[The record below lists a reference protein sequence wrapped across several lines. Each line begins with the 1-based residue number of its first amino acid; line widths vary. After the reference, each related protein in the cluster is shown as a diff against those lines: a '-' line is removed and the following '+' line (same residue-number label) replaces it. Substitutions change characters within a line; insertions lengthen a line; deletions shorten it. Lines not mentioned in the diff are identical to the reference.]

1 MQNLLDMHMHQMQ
14 IAGMTL
20 DDYLLKNT
28 ISTKQAAIALSKDA
42 SLLSR
47 YRRRLVTP
55 SPPMIAKIVE
65 WSGGNITPRDLLAA
79 TEQVNAA

>member
-14 IAGMTL
+14 SAGMTL
-20 DDYLLKNT
+20 DDYLRKNGMT
-28 ISTKQAAIALSKDA
+28 TNKAAIALSKDA

-65 WSGGNITPRDLLAA
+65 WSGGNITPRDLLAQPE
-79 TEQVNAA
+79 TAAA

>member
-14 IAGMTL
+14 SEGMTL
-20 DDYLLKNT
+20 DDYLSKNG
-28 ISTKQAAIALSKDA
+28 ISTNKAAIALGKDA

-47 YRRRLVTP
+47 YRNRKVTP

-65 WSGGNITPRDLLAA
+65 WSGGNITPRDLLAE
-79 TEQVNAA
+79 TEAVAV

>member
-20 DDYLLKNT
+20 DDYLRKNT
-28 ISTKQAAIALSKDA
+28 ITTKNAAIALGKDA

-65 WSGGNITPRDLLAA
+65 WSGENITPRDLLAVQQA
-79 TEQVNAA
+79 VAA